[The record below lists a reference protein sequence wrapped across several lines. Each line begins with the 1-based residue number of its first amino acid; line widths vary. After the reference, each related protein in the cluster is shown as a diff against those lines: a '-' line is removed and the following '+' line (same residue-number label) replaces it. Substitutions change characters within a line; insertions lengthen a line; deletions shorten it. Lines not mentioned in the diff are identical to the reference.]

1 MPRTVTQIQFPTPI
15 PKARRVAAYAR
26 VSSDKDTMLHSLAA
40 QVDYYSTYIRHHPG
54 WAYVGVYA
62 DEAKTGT
69 RDSRENFQRMLADC
83 RAGKIDHIITKS
95 VSRFS
100 RNTVILLETIR
111 ELKGLG
117 ISVYFEEQSI
127 DTATDDGELMLS
139 ILASY
144 AQEESLSASENQKW
158 RVRRNF
164 EQGIPWRFFM
174 LGYRGENGKLVVVP
188 EEADIVRGI
197 FRDYLDGKGTAAIV
211 KRLNEEGYATQSGC
225 VFPTKPL
232 SRRKPF
238 RLFRTRSSGGRRN
251 THLPSHGNSPCLP
264 ALSPVPS
271 AANTIAAKPPP
282 RDRSGSVPP
291 TIPTGKPTAPPKP
304 SRKKS

>member
-1 MPRTVTQIQFPTPI
+1 MPRTVTQIQFPTPM
-15 PKARRVAAYAR
+15 PKARQVAAYAR
-26 VSSDKDTMLHSLAA
+26 VSSDKDAMLHSLAA

-69 RDSRENFQRMLADC
+69 RDSRENFQRKLADC

-95 VSRFS
+95 ASRFS
-100 RNTVILLETIR
+100 RNTVTLLETVR
-111 ELKGLG
+111 ELKELG

-127 DTATDDGELMLS
+127 DTATADGELMLS

-197 FRDYLDGKGTAAIV
+197 FRDYLDGKGTPICSSASSTPPAS
-211 KRLNEEGYATQSGC
+211 RSTRRSACWSRAEARATMSPQRIGTGTACSG
-225 VFPTKPL
+225 VFQPFSTPTARSPV
-232 SRRKPF
+232 RRCCTP
-238 RLFRTRSSGGRRN
+238 SAGRRGILAS
-251 THLPSHGNSPCLP
+251 TR
-264 ALSPVPS
+264 A
-271 AANTIAAKPPP
+271 T
-282 RDRSGSVPP
+282 
-291 TIPTGKPTAPPKP
+291 
-304 SRKKS
+304 

>member
-1 MPRTVTQIQFPTPI
+1 MPRTVTQIQFPTPM

-26 VSSDKDTMLHSLAA
+26 VSSDKDTMLHSLAT

-211 KRLNEEGYATQSGC
+211 CDSTRKGMTHKVAASFTRVPWTGSCATTPIPEIS
-225 VFPTKPL
+225 F
-232 SRRKPF
+232 SRPNF
-238 RLFRTRSSGGRRN
+238 VRT
-251 THLPSHGNSPCLP
+251 
-264 ALSPVPS
+264 
-271 AANTIAAKPPP
+271 I
-282 RDRSGSVPP
+282 
-291 TIPTGKPTAPPKP
+291 
-304 SRKKS
+304 